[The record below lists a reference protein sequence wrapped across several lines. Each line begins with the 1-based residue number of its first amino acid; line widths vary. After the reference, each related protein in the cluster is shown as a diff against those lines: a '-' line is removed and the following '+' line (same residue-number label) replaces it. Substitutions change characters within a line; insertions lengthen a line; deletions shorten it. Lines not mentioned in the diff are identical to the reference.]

1 MANPYSNRVTT
12 ALENLS
18 TAETAATLFQTNS
31 TQNQV
36 LNAQKAEL
44 QGNIQELAARKSDID
59 RTTETYEKE
68 FIDRKKVQPAKNP
81 WFQTLQDMIL
91 ALFFFS
97 YLLISLAITYMLY
110 KSNKNVMEA
119 AGVGVILFAFI
130 LVLSYIIVKYG

>member
-110 KSNKNVMEA
+110 QSNKNVMEA